1 MASFCEDKKSIA
13 LPSAFGESKGRG
25 KRDRTVDVN
34 QKELAAI
41 LGVTDRR
48 IRQLRNEFGLFE
60 RGKTEGKKTGN
71 YCLEKCVPEYIN
83 YRLEAEARQGTTVV
97 REKEQAEHEQIK
109 KKISILKLRKL
120 RGELHEAS
128 DVEEFLTGMLMNFRN
143 RILAIPQKVAPL
155 VISEDDVNAIINILE
170 KELFGALDELAEYD
184 PAKIDKEVDD
194 FLVEEEDEENEEE

>member
-1 MASFCEDKKSIA
+1 M
-13 LPSAFGESKGRG
+13 
-25 KRDRTVDVN
+25 DVN

-48 IRQLRNEFGLFE
+48 IRQLRDEFGLFTHG
-60 RGKTEGKKTGN
+60 RTEGKKTKN
-71 YCLEKCVPEYIN
+71 YSLEKCVPEYIN

-120 RGELHEAS
+120 RGELHEAD
-128 DVEEFLTGMLMNFRN
+128 DVEEFLTDMLMNFRN
-143 RILAIPQKVAPL
+143 RILAVPQKVAPL
-155 VISEDDVNAIINILE
+155 VISEDDINIIIDILE

-184 PAKIDKEVDD
+184 PLKIDKDNSSFSLED
-194 FLVEEEDEENEEE
+194 EEDEE

>member
-1 MASFCEDKKSIA
+1 M
-13 LPSAFGESKGRG
+13 
-25 KRDRTVDVN
+25 DVN

-194 FLVEEEDEENEEE
+194 FLVEEEDGENEEE